1 MRRHG
6 SRHRPRGGEAEQRRG
21 ASEGPHR
28 EKEREEAAAGGAGKQ
43 SEAAAAEES
52 AERHGPPI
60 WLGSPSL
67 SSPREIERVAR
78 VGSWAF
84 KEPRVSPQ
92 QVAKNCWA
100 CDGRI
105 FNLWLIDE

>member
-1 MRRHG
+1 V
-6 SRHRPRGGEAEQRRG
+6 
-21 ASEGPHR
+21 SEGPHR

-67 SSPREIERVAR
+67 SSPREREREWRAWAR
-78 VGSWAF
+78 GLS
-84 KEPRVSPQ
+84 KNPRVSPQ

-105 FNLWLIDE
+105 FNLWLIDELFLKSSLLQMV